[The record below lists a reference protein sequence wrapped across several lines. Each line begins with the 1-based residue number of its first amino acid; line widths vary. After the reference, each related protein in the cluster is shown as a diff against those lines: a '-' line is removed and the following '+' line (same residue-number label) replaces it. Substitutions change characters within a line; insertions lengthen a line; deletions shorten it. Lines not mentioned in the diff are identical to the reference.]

1 MADMLTRDLA
11 AFELDAPS
19 NSANGAVAPNIEV
32 AVARAEG
39 ALIGLNDG
47 SPLAAEFIRLLEAV
61 RNTTMVQS
69 EQHRAS

>member
-1 MADMLTRDLA
+1 MADMLARDLA
-11 AFELDAPS
+11 AFDVEAPS
-19 NSANGAVAPNIEV
+19 KSATGVPAANIEV

-61 RNTTMVQS
+61 RNASVS
-69 EQHRAS
+69 PNEQHRAS